1 MKFVRFR
8 CGILFLFS
16 SAFLISTVLHAE
28 PKGVKRSEDME
39 FDARTIQGQRA
50 EGAVYLFQR
59 AARPLP
65 PLLKFERDYLGTIV
79 YPHFGRK
86 TALGRRLSVQDGFN
100 TQSVTPV
107 VAKPKVPSPQSAIQ
121 TSKSTKKTKRR
132 KKRSTK
138 KLSWRERQRLK
149 KLRQKKGR

>member
-8 CGILFLFS
+8 CSILFLFS
-16 SAFLISTVLHAE
+16 STFLISTVLHAE

-86 TALGRRLSVQDGFN
+86 TALGQRLSVQDGFN
-100 TQSVTPV
+100 TQSVVP
-107 VAKPKVPSPQSAIQ
+107 AADQPKADPSRAAVQKK
-121 TSKSTKKTKRR
+121 KSTQKVKKR